1 MAGRR
6 SGDEHCNYKHFI
18 AGSSH
23 CFATVIRVPSSVIGI
38 LSRGPLLRDSPK
50 EVQMSKKVVYM
61 LITFVVV
68 AALSS
73 WYLVAQGEDK
83 DEQKAAG
90 KSVTMTGC
98 LAKGDSPNEFYLN
111 GDNGQKY
118 EVRSDSVPLSE
129 HVGHKVKV
137 TGTTV
142 KESAA
147 EEKEEKGERDEAGE
161 REAANLQVSK
171 LEHLSTTC
179 K

>member
-1 MAGRR
+1 LWLHSPPGTW
-6 SGDEHCNYKHFI
+6 
-18 AGSSH
+18 SH
-23 CFATVIRVPSSVIGI
+23 RERT
-38 LSRGPLLRDSPK
+38 
-50 EVQMSKKVVYM
+50 
-61 LITFVVV
+61 
-68 AALSS
+68 
-73 WYLVAQGEDK
+73 K

-90 KSVTMTGC
+90 KSVTVTGC
-98 LAKGDSPNEFYLN
+98 LAKGDSPNEFYLT

-142 KESAA
+142 KEAA
-147 EEKEEKGERDEAGE
+147 GDDDDEKGERNE
-161 REAANLQVSK
+161 RAEHEAANLRASK